1 MTDSELHTPENGI
14 FSDELSEWSGIGGS
28 TVAEDEEEN
37 VPTLLPAPE
46 EAPMP
51 GNNAVFVS
59 DVSLTNHLG
68 SRYVP
73 PHLRNRPDA
82 DEKDLELVGKLA
94 RQLKGLLNRLV
105 HI

>member
-1 MTDSELHTPENGI
+1 
-14 FSDELSEWSGIGGS
+14 
-28 TVAEDEEEN
+28 
-37 VPTLLPAPE
+37 
-46 EAPMP
+46 MP
-51 GNNAVFVS
+51 GNNAVFMS

-105 HI
+105 HIQITPDHVMLTAFYRMSEQNMAVILDSIEEVYRKHRRHGKLL